1 MIERKQIKKD
11 FLQRWSLDN
20 VNKMSLDEYT
30 NLEKNDSFTYW
41 IEHKTANVLGIG
53 GGSSYKFGI
62 FKRNPESEEKPLKA
76 DKMSDSN
83 REYGWYSKYG
93 NTKDEAFQ
101 NVKRLIV
108 QVIEYAQ
115 SKDFSEIDN
124 IDLGTSYKW
133 KLAYMYAPEESLLR
147 IAQDKAFYYLSK
159 KYLNS
164 NQKLISHIQEELIKI
179 KEVNQDFDEFSDNK
193 WKDYYD
199 NNVTESEFRK
209 WLKEIKNLADKTIN
223 TYVNRLKKSIPKE
236 LVKNNI
242 FEQNISLFDAGID
255 EINDISSELKPNG
268 ELYKWNISSKVK
280 NEASAAINNYLN
292 FLSEEIDMI
301 DKGNQKMLDAT
312 KQLQPLNQ
320 ILYGPPGTGKT
331 YKTVNKALEII
342 LTLSKEYSSKDD
354 FYKEN
359 ELVSLSEGVIS
370 SNPEKI
376 KLNTTIKNEED
387 IKRDKLKKVFEYY
400 KKEGQI
406 EFVTFHQSY
415 GYEEFVEGIKAK
427 TVDKNVEYSIES
439 GIFKNLCEKAKSI
452 KTDKKS
458 IYDFDN
464 NINIWKISLG
474 DSQNSEYDY
483 LFDYCIKNNKILL
496 GFGDGVNFTNLKN
509 RDEISKKLNDTE
521 KYSYP
526 PTAINT
532 LKNKMKKGD
541 IVLVSYGNKKLRAIA
556 KITEE
561 YSYIDDENLKSYVQ
575 SRGVEW
581 LLIPKEPFSY
591 GKVLKK
597 QFSQMSIY
605 DIKSNVKINDLRNLL
620 AQNSE
625 ADIDNNKN
633 YILIIDE
640 INRGNIS
647 KIFGELITLVEPSKR
662 IGADEEIRVKLPYS
676 GDREDPF
683 GVPSNLYIIGTMNTA
698 DRSIAQIDTAL
709 RRRFVFEEMMP
720 NSDLFTKNK
729 DEITDISKYTE
740 RQSDLKVN
748 NNINI
753 RLLLNAINER
763 IEYIYDREHTI
774 GHSYFMELL
783 KDGSNTKD
791 KLDEI
796 FRVNIIPLLAEY
808 FYGDWGDIVEI
819 LNDDNNYFI
828 EKKQLTYKTKTDRQN
843 KVYTI
848 KNEFSDNGYR
858 NIYDGLNEKPSTDTA
873 MDNDQ

>member
-1 MIERKQIKKD
+1 MNVFFGKISKSGKDDSFFENQLEKKRYYAKKD
-11 FLQRWSLDN
+11 SGWFGEIQPDDYCFIVAGENIYLWKAISFETEGETEYLQFESVIDDKLPINGKKFKSFKYFQFNPQIIVLTTRKARN
-20 VNKMSLDEYT
+20 RAFFKIVY
-30 NLEKNDSFTYW
+30 LE
-41 IEHKTANVLGIG
+41 G
-53 GGSSYKFGI
+53 
-62 FKRNPESEEKPLKA
+62 
-76 DKMSDSN
+76 
-83 REYGWYSKYG
+83 
-93 NTKDEAFQ
+93 
-101 NVKRLIV
+101 
-108 QVIEYAQ
+108 
-115 SKDFSEIDN
+115 
-124 IDLGTSYKW
+124 
-133 KLAYMYAPEESLLR
+133 
-147 IAQDKAFYYLSK
+147 
-159 KYLNS
+159 
-164 NQKLISHIQEELIKI
+164 
-179 KEVNQDFDEFSDNK
+179 
-193 WKDYYD
+193 
-199 NNVTESEFRK
+199 
-209 WLKEIKNLADKTIN
+209 
-223 TYVNRLKKSIPKE
+223 
-236 LVKNNI
+236 
-242 FEQNISLFDAGID
+242 
-255 EINDISSELKPNG
+255 
-268 ELYKWNISSKVK
+268 
-280 NEASAAINNYLN
+280 
-292 FLSEEIDMI
+292 LSEEILTEKSTYESIDNFRKIMIVENETKCNDTDIFLIKEQSGYRLYKSNFIEQNTFNDFVDNTSLQGQSNSKRSNKDSTIKKIKDTKINDEVKDMSLLSFYDLFFNVYKTKDI
-301 DKGNQKMLDAT
+301 DENPEEEIEVDEEGKIKDSNNIEK
-312 KQLQPLNQ
+312 PLNQ

-331 YKTVNKALEII
+331 YNTINKALEII
-342 LTLSKEYSSKDD
+342 LESEPRK
-354 FYKEN
+354 
-359 ELVSLSEGVIS
+359 LVR
-370 SNPEKI
+370 I
-376 KLNTTIKNEED
+376 KKALNTKEPSPQER
-387 IKRDKLKKVFEYY
+387 KHLKKVFEYY
-400 KKEGQI
+400 KVQGQI

-427 TVDKNVEYSIES
+427 TVDKNVQYSIES

-532 LKNKMKKGD
+532 LKNKMKQGD
-541 IVLVSYGNKKLRAIA
+541 IVLVSHGNKKLRAIA